1 MDVNDHY
8 CQTTDH
14 KTEVPRDL
22 SRLSN
27 AVSGKWLGGDAG
39 PDLPD
44 SRTYFLY
51 NNCAKTFFRA
61 AKNTFGC
68 VLHFKKMF
76 VKRVRIR
83 AVGAIG
89 DSGCKEQNYSSLQAT
104 TVIIIR
110 AKRY

>member
-68 VLHFKKMF
+68 VLHFIKMF
-76 VKRVRIR
+76 VKRVLDQSSGSYRRFWLQR
-83 AVGAIG
+83 A
-89 DSGCKEQNYSSLQAT
+89 ELQLSPGNHSNNN
-104 TVIIIR
+104 
-110 AKRY
+110 KS